1 MAIEVFNRIE
11 KKYLLSEDIYGRFYE
26 EIKPYMELDKYCN
39 DGKCYSIYNLYYDT
53 ETNELI
59 RRSIEKPVY
68 KEKLRL
74 RSYKIPQADD
84 RIFLEIKK
92 KYQGVVNKRRTKLT
106 LKQAYDFVNN
116 GIIPVEGDYINTQV
130 VKELDYFIKLYKPQ
144 PKVFLAYDRVALF
157 GREDNNLRVT
167 FDRNIRTRRDNPEID
182 KGDYGEQ
189 LLPQKKILMEIKTAS
204 SFPLWL
210 TELLN
215 RYEIRNTSFS
225 KYGTEYSNFITNENN
240 VKEWR

>member
-11 KKYLLSEDIYGRFYE
+11 KKYLLSEDMYGKFYE
-26 EIKPYMELDKYCN
+26 EMKPYMELDKYCN

-53 ETNELI
+53 ETDELI

-74 RSYKIPQADD
+74 RSYRIPQADD

-116 GIIPVEGDYINTQV
+116 GIIPVEGNYINAQV
-130 VKELDYFIKLYKPQ
+130 VRELDYFIKLYKPQ

-157 GREDNNLRVT
+157 GRDDNNLRIT

-189 LLPQKKILMEIKTAS
+189 LLPQKKILMEIKTAT

-215 RYEIRNTSFS
+215 RYEIRNVSFS
-225 KYGTEYSNFITNENN
+225 KYGTEYGNFITNENN
-240 VKEWR
+240 IKKWR

>member
-11 KKYLLSEDIYGRFYE
+11 KKYLLSEDMYGKFYE
-26 EIKPYMELDKYCN
+26 EMKPYMELDKYCN

-53 ETNELI
+53 ETDELI

-74 RSYKIPQADD
+74 RSYRIPQADD

-116 GIIPVEGDYINTQV
+116 GIMPVEGNYINAQV
-130 VKELDYFIKLYKPQ
+130 VRELDYFIKLYKPQ

-157 GREDNNLRVT
+157 GRDDNNLRIT

-189 LLPQKKILMEIKTAS
+189 LLPQKKILMEIKTAT

-215 RYEIRNTSFS
+215 RYEIRNVSFS
-225 KYGTEYSNFITNENN
+225 KYGTEYGNFITNENN
-240 VKEWR
+240 IKKWR

>member
-11 KKYLLSEDIYGRFYE
+11 KKYLIPEDIYDKFYK
-26 EIKPYMELDKYCN
+26 EISPYVELDKYCKE
-39 DGKCYSIYNLYYDT
+39 GKFYSIYNLYYDT
-53 ETNELI
+53 ENDELI

-74 RSYKIPQADD
+74 RSYRIPQEDD

-92 KYQGVVNKRRTKLT
+92 KYRGVVNKRRTKLT

-130 VKELDYFIKLYKPQ
+130 VKELDYFIKLYKPK

-157 GREDNNLRVT
+157 GREDNNLRIT

-189 LLPQKKILMEIKTAS
+189 LLPDKRILMEIKTPTA
-204 SFPLWL
+204 FPLWL
-210 TELLN
+210 TEQLSK
-215 RYEIRNTSFS
+215 YEIRNTSFS
-225 KYGTEYSNFITNENN
+225 KYGTEYSKHYENN
-240 VKEWR
+240 SDIYNK